1 MPQFARASR
10 RRRYCGAIPASQPTR
25 SQPRPDAVLSI
36 GELALLSSAGGLGK
50 STLVAAELVSAALLA
65 ADREPL
71 TTHHGGEVQPQLP
84 APPMPAR
91 AEVGQSGRT
100 APPLKEHLEAPG
112 GTALCLLL
120 PPRPPGG
127 GVCYQSSVPHKLP
140 DRAWRRLVKIS

>member
-1 MPQFARASR
+1 M
-10 RRRYCGAIPASQPTR
+10 
-25 SQPRPDAVLSI
+25 LSI